1 MYMYMY
7 MCIYINVLIYI
18 QLYVCM
24 YICVL
29 CIYVHINVF
38 MYICI
43 YVCMY
48 MCVCV
53 KTMVVIACR
62 YFNALANNEVLPV
75 KERLELP
82 LPSMD
87 ERLGGITKGGLAVLH
102 KQVCAVLSLLL
113 GVRIRVMPR
122 AKYWKNSMNNHVIL
136 KGVDVEVIKVIQ
148 LASEVYN

>member
-1 MYMYMY
+1 
-7 MCIYINVLIYI
+7 MC
-18 QLYVCM
+18 
-24 YICVL
+24 L
-29 CIYVHINVF
+29 CIYV
-38 MYICI
+38 
-43 YVCMY
+43 Y
-48 MCVCV
+48 MCVCICVCVCV
-53 KTMVVIACR
+53 KNMVVISCR

-113 GVRIRVMPR
+113 GVRMRVMPR
-122 AKYWKNSMNNHVIL
+122 ARYWKNSMNNHVIL